1 MIPGIH
7 VSVNGG
13 LDKALDTL
21 TELGLPCGQIFTSN
35 QQQWK
40 GRTLKEMEIERYSGR
55 SITIISH
62 TSYLINLAST
72 DRRVVKLSVPALE
85 AELERMHLLGIKW
98 CVLHPGA
105 HLGAGEDEGIEKI
118 ASMAGKILLNS
129 PADTGILYENTAGQ
143 GTTLGYTF
151 TQLARLLELTD
162 MADRTGI
169 CFDTCH
175 AFAAGYDLSSERAVR
190 ETMNEFNDIV
200 GIDRIKAF
208 HINDS
213 KKECG
218 SHRDRHAVIGEG
230 LIGLEPLRFLASMPE
245 FREIPGISET
255 PGTDSDRAQDIEKA
269 VSSEITSSD

>member
-13 LDKALDTL
+13 LDRALDAL

-40 GRTLKEMEIERYSGR
+40 PRTVTENEVDRYSSR
-55 SITIISH
+55 TVTIISH

-72 DRRVVKLSVPALE
+72 NGRVVKLSVPALE
-85 AELERMHLLGIKW
+85 AELERMHILGIKW

-105 HLGAGEDEGIEKI
+105 HLGAGEDEGIKKI
-118 ASMAGKILLNS
+118 SSMVGKILLNS

-151 TQLARLLELTD
+151 EQLAQLLEQTS
-162 MADRTGI
+162 MPDRTGI

-175 AFAAGYDLSSERAVR
+175 AFAAGYDLSSEQAVR
-190 ETMNEFNDIV
+190 ETMCEFNDTV
-200 GIDRIKAF
+200 GFDRIKAF

-213 KKECG
+213 MKECG
-218 SHRDRHAVIGEG
+218 SRKDRHAAIGEG
-230 LIGLEPLRFLASMPE
+230 LIGLEPLRLLGAMPE
-245 FREIPGISET
+245 FREIPGIAET
-255 PGTDSDRAQDIEKA
+255 PGTDSDRAQDIDK
-269 VSSEITSSD
+269 VINR

>member
-21 TELGLPCGQIFTSN
+21 TELGLPCGQVFTSN

-40 GRTLKEMEIERYSGR
+40 GRAVKEMEIERYSSR

-72 DRRVVKLSVPALE
+72 NERVVKLSVPALE
-85 AELERMHLLGIKW
+85 AELERMHLLGIRW

-105 HLGAGEDEGIEKI
+105 HLGAGEDEGISKI
-118 ASMAGKILLNS
+118 SSMARKILLNS
-129 PADTGILYENTAGQ
+129 PADTGILFENTAGQ

-151 TQLARLLELTD
+151 EQLAQLLEQTS
-162 MADRTGI
+162 MPDRTGI

-175 AFAAGYDLSSERAVR
+175 AFAAGYDLSSERAVL
-190 ETMNEFNDIV
+190 ETMSKFSDTV
-200 GIDRIKAF
+200 GIEKILAF

-213 KKECG
+213 KGECG
-218 SHRDRHAVIGEG
+218 SHKDRHASVGEG
-230 LIGLEPLRFLASMPE
+230 LIGLAPLRFLASMPE
-245 FREIPGISET
+245 FREIPGIAET
-255 PGTDSDRAQDIEKA
+255 PGSDSDRAQDIEKVA
-269 VSSEITSSD
+269 GI

>member
-21 TELGLPCGQIFTSN
+21 TGLGLPCGQIFTSN

-40 GRTLKEMEIERYSGR
+40 GRTVKEREIEKYSNR
-55 SITIISH
+55 SVTIISH

-72 DRRVVKLSVPALE
+72 SERVVKLSVPALK
-85 AELERMHLLGIKW
+85 AELQRIHILGIEW

-105 HLGAGEDEGIEKI
+105 HLGAGEDEGIRKI
-118 ASMAGKILLNS
+118 SSMVRDILQGSS
-129 PADTGILYENTAGQ
+129 PDTGILYENTAGQ

-151 TQLARLLELTD
+151 EQLAELLELTD
-162 MADRTGI
+162 MPDRTGI

-175 AFAAGYDLSSERAVR
+175 AFAAGYDLSSEFAVR
-190 ETMNEFNDIV
+190 ETMSKFSDTV
-200 GIDRIKAF
+200 GIEKIRAF

-213 KKECG
+213 KGECG
-218 SHRDRHAVIGEG
+218 SRKDRHASIGEG
-230 LIGLEPLRFLASMPE
+230 LIGLAPLRFLASMPE
-245 FREIPGISET
+245 FREIPGIAET
-255 PGTDSDRAQDIEKA
+255 PGSDSDRAQDIEK
-269 VSSEITSSD
+269 VVNQ

>member
-13 LDKALDTL
+13 LNKALDTL

-40 GRTLKEMEIERYSGR
+40 ARIVTDNEIERYR
-55 SITIISH
+55 SRTVTIISH

-72 DRRVVKLSVPALE
+72 NKRVVKLSVPALE
-85 AELERMHLLGIKW
+85 AELERMHILRIKW

-105 HLGAGEDEGIEKI
+105 HLGAGEDEGISKI
-118 ASMAGKILLNS
+118 SSMVRRILLNTPS
-129 PADTGILYENTAGQ
+129 DTGILFENTAGQ

-151 TQLARLLELTD
+151 GQLAQLLELTD
-162 MADRTGI
+162 VPDRTGI

-190 ETMNEFNDIV
+190 ETMDEFNDTV
-200 GIDRIKAF
+200 GIKKIKAF

-213 KKECG
+213 VKECG
-218 SHRDRHAVIGEG
+218 SRKDRHACIGEG
-230 LIGLEPLRFLASMPE
+230 LIGLESLRFLASMPE
-245 FREIPGISET
+245 FKEIPGISET
-255 PGTDSDRAQDIEKA
+255 PGTDSDRARDIEKVISA
-269 VSSEITSSD
+269 VS

>member
-13 LDKALDTL
+13 LDRALDTL
-21 TELGLPCGQIFTSN
+21 TGLGLPCGQIFTSN

-40 GRTLKEMEIERYSGR
+40 GRAVKEREIERFSSR
-55 SITIISH
+55 SVTIISH

-72 DRRVVKLSVPALE
+72 NGRVVKLSVPALE
-85 AELERMHLLGIKW
+85 AELERMHILGIKW

-105 HLGAGEDEGIEKI
+105 HLGAGEAEGIRKI
-118 ASMAGKILLNS
+118 SSMVRDILLDS

-151 TQLARLLELTD
+151 EQLAQLLELTD
-162 MADRTGI
+162 LPDRTGI

-175 AFAAGYDLSSERAVR
+175 AFAAGYDLSSERAVL
-190 ETMNEFNDIV
+190 ETMNKFSDTV
-200 GIDRIKAF
+200 GIEKIRAF

-213 KKECG
+213 KGECG
-218 SHRDRHAVIGEG
+218 SHKDRHASIGEG
-230 LIGLEPLRFLASMPE
+230 LIGLESLRYLGSMPE
-245 FREIPGISET
+245 FREIPGIAET
-255 PGTDSDRAQDIEKA
+255 PGTDSDRAEDIEK
-269 VSSEITSSD
+269 VVNQ

>member
-1 MIPGIH
+1 MIRGIH
-7 VSVNGG
+7 VSVRGG
-13 LDKALDTL
+13 LDRALDTL
-21 TELGLPCGQIFTSN
+21 TELGLSCGQIFTSN

-40 GRTLKEMEIERYSGR
+40 GRILKEREIERYSNR
-55 SITIISH
+55 SVTVISH
-62 TSYLINLAST
+62 ASYLINLASA
-72 DRRVVKLSVPALE
+72 DRRVVKLSETALE

-105 HLGAGEDEGIEKI
+105 HLGAGDENGIEMISSI
-118 ASMAGKILLNS
+118 ARKILLNS

-151 TQLARLLELTD
+151 EQLAQLLELTD
-162 MADRTGI
+162 MPERTGI

-190 ETMNEFNDIV
+190 ETMDKFDDTV
-200 GIDRIKAF
+200 GDRRIKAF

-218 SHRDRHAVIGEG
+218 SHKDRHAVIGEG

-245 FREIPGISET
+245 FKEVPGIAET
-255 PGTDSDRAQDIEKA
+255 PGTDAERAQDIEK
-269 VSSEITSSD
+269 VVE

>member
-7 VSVNGG
+7 ASVNGG

-40 GRTLKEMEIERYSGR
+40 ARTVTENEIERYSSR
-55 SITIISH
+55 VVTIISH

-72 DRRVVKLSVPALE
+72 NERVVKLSVPALK
-85 AELERMHLLGIKW
+85 AELERMHILGIKW

-105 HLGAGEDEGIEKI
+105 HLGAGEDEGIRKI
-118 ASMAGKILLNS
+118 SSMVGKILLNS

-151 TQLARLLELTD
+151 KQLAQLLEQTS
-162 MADRTGI
+162 MPDRTGI

-190 ETMNEFNDIV
+190 ETMNQFNDTV

-213 KKECG
+213 KGECG
-218 SHRDRHAVIGEG
+218 SRKDRHASVGEG
-230 LIGLEPLRFLASMPE
+230 LIGLGPLRFLASMSE
-245 FREIPGISET
+245 FREIPGIAET
-255 PGTDSDRAQDIEKA
+255 PGTESDRAQDIEKV
-269 VSSEITSSD
+269 VSQN

>member
-7 VSVNGG
+7 ASVNGG

-21 TELGLPCGQIFTSN
+21 TGLGLPCGQIFTSN

-40 GRTLKEMEIERYSGR
+40 GRVLKDKDIDRYR
-55 SITIISH
+55 SRSVTIISH

-72 DRRVVKLSVPALE
+72 NSRVIKLSVPALE
-85 AELERMHLLGIKW
+85 SELERMHILGIKW

-105 HLGAGEDEGIEKI
+105 HLGAGEDEGIKKI
-118 ASMAGKILLNS
+118 SSMVGKILLNS
-129 PADTGILYENTAGQ
+129 PADTGILFENTAGQ

-151 TQLARLLELTD
+151 KQLAQLLELTGI
-162 MADRTGI
+162 ADRTGI

-175 AFAAGYDLSSERAVR
+175 AFAAGYDLSSERAVL
-190 ETMNEFNDIV
+190 ETMNKFDDII
-200 GIDRIKAF
+200 GIEKIKAF

-213 KKECG
+213 MRECG
-218 SHRDRHAVIGEG
+218 SHKDRHAVAGEG
-230 LIGLEPLRFLASMPE
+230 LIGLEPLRFLASMPG

-255 PGTDSDRAQDIEKA
+255 PGTDSDRAQDIKR
-269 VSSEITSSD
+269 VIFL

>member
-21 TELGLPCGQIFTSN
+21 TELGLSCGQIFTSN

-40 GRTLKEMEIERYSGR
+40 SRAVTEKEIERYGSR
-55 SITIISH
+55 TAAIISH

-72 DRRVVKLSVPALE
+72 NKRVVKLSVPALE
-85 AELERMHLLGIKW
+85 AELERIHSLGIKW

-105 HLGAGEDEGIEKI
+105 HLGAGEDEGIRKI
-118 ASMAGKILLNS
+118 SSMVGKILLSS

-151 TQLARLLELTD
+151 RQLAQLLEQTSIP
-162 MADRTGI
+162 DRTGI

-175 AFAAGYDLSSERAVR
+175 AFAAGYDLSSERAVL
-190 ETMNEFNDIV
+190 ETMSEFNDTV
-200 GIDRIKAF
+200 GMNRIKAF

-213 KKECG
+213 KGECG
-218 SHRDRHAVIGEG
+218 NRKDRHAVLGEG

-245 FREIPGISET
+245 FKEIPGISET
-255 PGTDSDRAQDIEKA
+255 PGTDSDRAEDIQKIVE
-269 VSSEITSSD
+269 

>member
-40 GRTLKEMEIERYSGR
+40 SRAVTGKEIERYSSR
-55 SITIISH
+55 TAAIISH

-72 DRRVVKLSVPALE
+72 NKRVVKLSVPALE
-85 AELERMHLLGIKW
+85 AELGRIHALGIKW

-105 HLGAGEDEGIEKI
+105 HLGAGEDEGIRKI
-118 ASMAGKILLNS
+118 SSMVGKILLNS

-151 TQLARLLELTD
+151 RQLAQLLEQTSLP
-162 MADRTGI
+162 DRTGI

-190 ETMNEFNDIV
+190 ETMNEFNDTV
-200 GIDRIKAF
+200 GMDRIKAF

-213 KKECG
+213 KGECG
-218 SHRDRHAVIGEG
+218 NRKDRHAVIGEG

-245 FREIPGISET
+245 FKAIPGISET
-255 PGTDSDRAQDIEKA
+255 PGTDSDRAHDIVK
-269 VSSEITSSD
+269 VISQ